1 MRDALD
7 DQIEF
12 YEARL
17 PDIKEKYG
25 AAWVLVAHLEVVQA
39 FPKFE
44 AAAQYAQEHLGGEQ
58 VLIRHTEEA
67 ALTAPFVDIAN

>member
-17 PDIKEKYG
+17 HSIKEKYG
-25 AAWVLVAHLEVVQA
+25 AAWVLVAHEQVIQT

-44 AAAQYAQEHLGGEQ
+44 AAARYAREHLGGEQ

-67 ALTAPFVDIAN
+67 ELTAPFVDIAG